1 MDFSLVKIKVLMI
14 VKTEIPLFKLDT
26 KLSKL
31 L

>member
-1 MDFSLVKIKVLMI
+1 MDFSFVKIKVLI
-14 VKTEIPLFKLDT
+14 IIKTEIPLFKFDT

>member
-14 VKTEIPLFKLDT
+14 IKTEIALFKFDT